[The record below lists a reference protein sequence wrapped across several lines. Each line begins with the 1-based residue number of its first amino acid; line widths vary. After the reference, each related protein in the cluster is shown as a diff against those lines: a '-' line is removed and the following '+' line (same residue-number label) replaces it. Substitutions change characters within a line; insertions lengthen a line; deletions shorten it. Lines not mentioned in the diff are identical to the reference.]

1 MAKKNLKY
9 IKGIT
14 KSKGQQVNTAQ
25 PSLNLIE
32 CSDVDGEANL
42 DVLDICIGMFR
53 KEISF
58 PYMKPSLF
66 WNDEKEEFIN

>member
-14 KSKGQQVNTAQ
+14 KSKGQQVDTAQ

-32 CSDVDGEANL
+32 CSDIDGEANL
-42 DVLDICIGMFR
+42 DALDICIGMF
-53 KEISF
+53 K
-58 PYMKPSLF
+58 K
-66 WNDEKEEFIN
+66 